1 MYQIKNLNS
10 ILLIAVIVFSI
21 ALISCAQDEGRKNH
35 NNDMQKSDAVKV
47 DSSIVR
53 EGVID
58 LAVIDENTDGK
69 VYQDQMCWNVVSD
82 KPGECPLCGM
92 TLKEV
97 SLQKAEENLLKHN
110 FKVKEN

>member
-21 ALISCAQDEGRKNH
+21 ALISCAQDEGHKNH

-53 EGVID
+53 E
-58 LAVIDENTDGK
+58 ACN
-69 VYQDQMCWNVVSD
+69 
-82 KPGECPLCGM
+82 
-92 TLKEV
+92 
-97 SLQKAEENLLKHN
+97 
-110 FKVKEN
+110 